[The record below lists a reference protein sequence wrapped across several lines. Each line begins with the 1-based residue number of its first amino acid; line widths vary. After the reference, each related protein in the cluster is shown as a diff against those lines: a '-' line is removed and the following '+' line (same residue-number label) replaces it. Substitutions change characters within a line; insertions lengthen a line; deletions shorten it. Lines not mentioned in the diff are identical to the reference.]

1 MNTKT
6 VIIGFLLF
14 SITTITSFLLIDYMT
29 DINDGIVVIIALAV
43 GFLIEY
49 LYRKKTI

>member
-14 SITTITSFLLIDYMT
+14 SISTIVSFIVIDSIT
-29 DINDGIVVIIALAV
+29 AINDGIVVIIALV
-43 GFLIEY
+43 IGFLIEY
-49 LYRKKTI
+49 LYRKKAI